1 MSLRTVATKNFS
13 KPRVGASS
21 TSVVGHALMT
31 NAQFRMRQR
40 MISEPPTLLR
50 RVASR
55 SSGIAL
61 ISKWSMETQARR
73 RRSSQRECRRKT
85 RLRNQPDLRRRPPHQ
100 ETLAAEILVHQS
112 RIAVRNGVIV
122 ALVLFIAMRNQLGKG
137 AVVAQSLNL
146 NQSLSLNQSRSQNLS
161 LNLNPSS
168 ANPLAAVVR
177 MNGVARIVMLHGA
190 AKKATMAYAHLH
202 FALGDRRLH

>member
-1 MSLRTVATKNFS
+1 M
-13 KPRVGASS
+13 
-21 TSVVGHALMT
+21 
-31 NAQFRMRQR
+31 
-40 MISEPPTLLR
+40 
-50 RVASR
+50 
-55 SSGIAL
+55 
-61 ISKWSMETQARR
+61 
-73 RRSSQRECRRKT
+73 
-85 RLRNQPDLRRRPPHQ
+85 
-100 ETLAAEILVHQS
+100 HQS

-137 AVVAQSLNL
+137 AVVAQSQNL
-146 NQSLSLNQSRSQNLS
+146 NQSLSLSLNQSRSQNLS

-190 AKKATMAYAHLH
+190 AKKATMGYAHLH